1 LGIEKTMSIE
11 TFKELFENEDE
22 IKKDGAKMIELFF
35 EKLDYPPLMK
45 QISDDLA
52 AANE

>member
-1 LGIEKTMSIE
+1 MSVK
-11 TFKELFENEDE
+11 TFKELFESADE

-45 QISDDLA
+45 QISDKLA
-52 AANE
+52 AANV